1 MKSAMTETP
10 IDPGF
15 YSTPPATIASVSTYL
30 EMRAAP
36 ARARVGAIDDPA
48 IRRASLDATAYRALF
63 IAVGADYLWVDHARR
78 SDAELAAILASSDV
92 EILIIDHAGAP
103 SGFAM
108 LDFREAGDCELRYF
122 GLVKDAIGHGLGR
135 RLLEAAIA
143 RAWARPIARFWV
155 RTSTLDHAAALPLYV
170 RAGFVPYKR
179 HVSISSDPR
188 LNGLLPRDCAP
199 QIAIL

>member
-1 MKSAMTETP
+1 MTETP

-36 ARARVGAIDDPA
+36 ARTSDVDDPE
-48 IRRASLDATAYRALF
+48 IRRADLDVAAYRALF

-78 SDAELAAILASSDV
+78 SDAELAAILANSDV
-92 EILIIDHAGAP
+92 EIWMIDHAAAP
-103 SGFAM
+103 AGFAM
-108 LDFREAGDCELRYF
+108 LDFRDGEDCELRYF
-122 GLVKDAIGHGLGR
+122 GLVKDAIGRGLGG
-135 RLLEAAIA
+135 RLLDAAIA

-155 RTSTLDHAAALPLYV
+155 RTGTLDHPAALPLYV

-179 HVSISSDPR
+179 HISVSPDPR
-188 LNGLLPRDCAP
+188 LIGLLPRDCAP
-199 QIAIL
+199 QIAILY